1 MTTDDEPPLADT
13 EQTVVADAIVV
24 AAGSSSRMGGL
35 DKLDHA
41 VGGMPLLGHALA
53 AIAAAPEVRRIV
65 VVTAADRVGSLRSA
79 SWLPAAV
86 ASVVAGG
93 PRRQE
98 SVAAGFAELVRLD
111 AEAMA
116 SPNGG
121 ARDSATAADDPVVLV
136 HDGARPLVDPG
147 LVSRVARAAAAHGA
161 AIPVLPLAETL
172 KRVDGERIAGTIERE
187 GLATAQTPQGIRRSL
202 FGNALERFPADGP
215 ETWTD
220 EAALLEACRIA
231 VHAIPGDPSNLK
243 VTLPGDLARVDAVIA
258 GRTSGPGRVT
268 NGGAFASGSR
278 PAVAPTLR
286 VGLGQDSH
294 PFGPGS
300 PLALGGMTI
309 AGAPRL
315 SGHSDGDVVLHAV
328 ADALL
333 GAAGLGDLGRL
344 FPAGPETPRGIAS
357 SELLAEVVR
366 RTAAAGLAVA
376 NVDVTIV
383 AARPRLAD
391 RLPEIAHRIAEVLG
405 VDSSVV
411 NVKAS
416 TGNLAGTEGAGRGI
430 SAQAV
435 VILAATE

>member
-1 MTTDDEPPLADT
+1 PGPVTDR
-13 EQTVVADAIVV
+13 
-24 AAGSSSRMGGL
+24 G
-35 DKLDHA
+35 A
-41 VGGMPLLGHALA
+41 V
-53 AIAAAPEVRRIV
+53 
-65 VVTAADRVGSLRSA
+65 
-79 SWLPAAV
+79 
-86 ASVVAGG
+86 
-93 PRRQE
+93 
-98 SVAAGFAELVRLD
+98 
-111 AEAMA
+111 
-116 SPNGG
+116 
-121 ARDSATAADDPVVLV
+121 
-136 HDGARPLVDPG
+136 
-147 LVSRVARAAAAHGA
+147 
-161 AIPVLPLAETL
+161 
-172 KRVDGERIAGTIERE
+172 
-187 GLATAQTPQGIRRSL
+187 
-202 FGNALERFPADGP
+202 
-215 ETWTD
+215 
-220 EAALLEACRIA
+220 
-231 VHAIPGDPSNLK
+231 
-243 VTLPGDLARVDAVIA
+243 
-258 GRTSGPGRVT
+258 
-268 NGGAFASGSR
+268 ASGSR